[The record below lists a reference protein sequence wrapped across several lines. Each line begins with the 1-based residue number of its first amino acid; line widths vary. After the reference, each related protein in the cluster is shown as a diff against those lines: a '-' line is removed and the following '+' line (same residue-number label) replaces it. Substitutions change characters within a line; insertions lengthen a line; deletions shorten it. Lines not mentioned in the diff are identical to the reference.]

1 MSLSKAKKAAN
12 TVAIL
17 MVANFIVKFFGL
29 FREILIA
36 RYYGTSELTD
46 AYTIAHNI
54 PMILFSMVAHVIAT
68 TFIPMYSRISSERGE
83 KEAKSFTLHLLQVL
97 LSFCLIITL
106 LGELFTKQ
114 VVYLFAPGFT
124 GKKLLKTITF
134 TRILLPSI
142 LGMTLFDLFGS
153 YLQKNEKFKPIAIVP
168 IVGNTVIII
177 SLVVSNLYKDIDIF
191 VFGILFGLIIQ
202 VLFYVPFVKKCG
214 LFNSRWNG
222 TFNDKYLYVLL
233 PLIIP
238 VIIGAG
244 VNEINSLIDKS
255 LVSGLKTGS
264 VSALNYSYKILNLV
278 VGVLVAA
285 IVTVWYPT
293 IANLASSGKLKEF
306 EEKCNFIIS
315 VTFAIVLPISL
326 FVILFRVDITTLLFQ
341 RGSFNEIS
349 TEMTSSALMFYS
361 VGLSAIGIRDFL
373 IRVFYCKQDTKTPM
387 INGVVCAF
395 INIALDIILIRIMG
409 HNGAALATSLV
420 AIFGDIV
427 LIAVLS
433 RKGVMKLRKQF
444 ITIIKTIVS
453 AVLSV
458 LCAYLAY
465 KKLAISIDCVYQ
477 RIFMDGLI
485 AGFTFILYWIFQ
497 FIVNR
502 QLAVGLFG
510 IVFNKG
516 R

>member
-1 MSLSKAKKAAN
+1 MLCFAG
-12 TVAIL
+12 
-17 MVANFIVKFFGL
+17 IV
-29 FREILIA
+29 
-36 RYYGTSELTD
+36 T
-46 AYTIAHNI
+46 
-54 PMILFSMVAHVIAT
+54 
-68 TFIPMYSRISSERGE
+68 
-83 KEAKSFTLHLLQVL
+83 HLLD
-97 LSFCLIITL
+97 F
-106 LGELFTKQ
+106 
-114 VVYLFAPGFT
+114 
-124 GKKLLKTITF
+124 
-134 TRILLPSI
+134 
-142 LGMTLFDLFGS
+142 
-153 YLQKNEKFKPIAIVP
+153 
-168 IVGNTVIII
+168 
-177 SLVVSNLYKDIDIF
+177 
-191 VFGILFGLIIQ
+191 
-202 VLFYVPFVKKCG
+202 
-214 LFNSRWNG
+214 
-222 TFNDKYLYVLL
+222 
-233 PLIIP
+233 
-238 VIIGAG
+238 
-244 VNEINSLIDKS
+244 
-255 LVSGLKTGS
+255 
-264 VSALNYSYKILNLV
+264 SYKILNLV

-516 R
+516 VPQRKVKM